1 MLPGATNILD
11 QLLGGFEIKP
21 SGVTGST
28 GASGT
33 TGVSAEGEP
42 QGLIF
47 GDLLLQ
53 TVADGEMIGRP
64 GEQLLTNLLFPSNDQ
79 LAAQDEAP
87 AGPTVERT
95 SLIEGVSALIP
106 EFDVVG
112 NVISKNSSLSTPSA
126 VKSQS
131 IEQPLNLLI
140 ANQVDLASLLQTE
153 SEVESG
159 IYRVLDSK
167 VSDGRLELTVV
178 AKGPAQEPVKI
189 SVPAALLT
197 ESVSKLIGGVAKASE
212 GRIPKVLI
220 DRFARPQ
227 QGQVDTLLSRLNLK
241 ALEIKVEPQPVS
253 AKPELTPV
261 EITLVAE
268 NDGAQVALKSKISKQ
283 DIRVITG
290 RTSRDDLTTAPT
302 DKGKAPVVDTDESS
316 VVKAGRPD
324 NISDPLRKA
333 GHLTEFSLP
342 DRIGTGKRPAFSQD
356 IPTTNVTIDRN
367 LESITTGVDRKL
379 AATVKMTLPELIQK
393 PFSPNGQTIMI
404 RIEPAHLGPARLNL
418 SLRDQIL
425 TARVIV
431 DTPMARMAILNS
443 LEQLTNQ
450 LSRAGIEVDRIEV
463 ALSGDGA
470 REQFLDRRSAWS
482 HARKMRR
489 FDKELGFG
497 QEAVGSTPVVT
508 APPPGYLRADGVNLL
523 A

>member
-1 MLPGATNILD
+1 
-11 QLLGGFEIKP
+11 
-21 SGVTGST
+21 
-28 GASGT
+28 
-33 TGVSAEGEP
+33 
-42 QGLIF
+42 LIF

-64 GEQLLTNLLFPSNDQ
+64 GEQLLTNLLFPSIDQ
-79 LAAQDEAP
+79 PAAQDEAP

-95 SLIEGVSALIP
+95 PLIEGMSALIP

-112 NVISKNSSLSTPSA
+112 NVISKNPSLSTPPA
-126 VKSQS
+126 VKPQGV
-131 IEQPLNLLI
+131 EQPLNLPV
-140 ANQVDLASLLQTE
+140 ADQVNPALLLQTE

-178 AKGPAQEPVKI
+178 AEGPAQEPVKI

-197 ESVSKLIGGVAKASE
+197 EPVSKLTGGVAKASG
-212 GRIPKVLI
+212 GRIPKVPI
-220 DRFARPQ
+220 DRFAVPQ

-253 AKPELTPV
+253 ARPEPTPV
-261 EITLVAE
+261 EISLVAE
-268 NDGAQVALKSKISKQ
+268 NDGTQVALRSRISKQ

-290 RTSRDDLTTAPT
+290 RTNRDELMTAPT
-302 DKGKAPVVDTDESS
+302 VKGKAPIVDTDESS
-316 VVKAGRPD
+316 IVKTTRPD
-324 NISDPLRKA
+324 NISDPLRKV

-356 IPTTNVTIDRN
+356 TPTTNVTMDRN
-367 LESITTGVDRKL
+367 QESNTTGVDRKL
-379 AATVKMTLPELIQK
+379 MPTVKMTLPELIQK
-393 PFSPNGQTIMI
+393 PFSPNGQTVMI
-404 RIEPAHLGPARLNL
+404 RIEPDHLGPARLNL
-418 SLRDQIL
+418 ALRDQIL

-431 DTPMARMAILNS
+431 DTSMARMAILNS
-443 LEQLTNQ
+443 LEQLTDQ
-450 LSRAGIEVDRIEV
+450 LSRAGIEVDRIQV

-470 REQFLDRRSAWS
+470 REQFLDRRPAWS

-508 APPPGYLRADGVNLL
+508 APPPGYLKGGRVNLL